1 MNYLMV
7 NADWSQRC
15 VVDSNTEAWQP
26 SPAALVHR
34 RVLERNGAELA
45 RATSIV
51 RYDAGAKFHSHEHTL
66 GEEILVLDGTLSD
79 EFGDYGPGT
88 YLKNSSGSQM
98 GRIDGDRIY
107 DGSGHQIGRA
117 DGLRRMQIIV
127 YFYFFM

>member
-88 YLKNSSGSQM
+88 YLKNSSGS
-98 GRIDGDRIY
+98 
-107 DGSGHQIGRA
+107 SHSP
-117 DGLRRMQIIV
+117 
-127 YFYFFM
+127 F